1 MSRRFVQRI
10 RIFLGKLSEVRNRGI
25 FLKDHRTLTIG
36 EYLKRISLTY
46 SKGPPDLLGND
57 YSTEVIDSSYYPCC
71 LHAHPSLVIILP
83 WPNSAYALEPIPLS
97 VKSGWNREGR
107 GRITQSCEEN
117 TKEAYDDL
125 LSGCCIPICDYPTPF
140 GTEQPVHGIQQPL
153 IDQRPNLGIMLQS
166 LDCNTTLSLVR

>member
-1 MSRRFVQRI
+1 MKKELNAPELKNLVAKGKKRG
-10 RIFLGKLSEVRNRGI
+10 FLTEREIVDALQDV
-25 FLKDHRTLTIG
+25 DLT
-36 EYLKRISLTY
+36 
-46 SKGPPDLLGND
+46 PDLLGND